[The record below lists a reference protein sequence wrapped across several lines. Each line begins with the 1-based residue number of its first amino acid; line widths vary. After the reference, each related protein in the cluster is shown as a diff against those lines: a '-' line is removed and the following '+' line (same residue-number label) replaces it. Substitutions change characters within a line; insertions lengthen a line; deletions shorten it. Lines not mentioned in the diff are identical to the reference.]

1 VGRTSRGTWTIRTA
15 ARERRAILWL
25 TSRSDSRDAFLKA
38 EKRSRREVAVILN
51 RVPDGLDA
59 AHIGFGFI
67 DVMGNDH
74 YDAQWRRSISQAGFT
89 EVEFVA

>member
-1 VGRTSRGTWTIRTA
+1 
-15 ARERRAILWL
+15 
-25 TSRSDSRDAFLKA
+25 
-38 EKRSRREVAVILN
+38 
-51 RVPDGLDA
+51 VPDGLDA